1 MIKDNELLTNNWGE
15 YIHKSVFDD
24 MIDQANT
31 DNNTQDGKINTNR
44 TNIDINRQNIT
55 TNANNIVKNASAI
68 EALKQDNLQQAQQ
81 ITDLKT
87 KLATA
92 NTNISDL
99 QTALEALTQRV
110 KVLENSNAEKQPHA

>member
-31 DNNTQDGKINTNR
+31 DNTTQDGKINSNK

-55 TNANNIVKNASAI
+55 TNANNIVKNANAI

-81 ITDLKT
+81 ITELQT
-87 KLATA
+87 KLVTA

-99 QTALEALTQRV
+99 QKSLESLTQRV
-110 KVLENSNAEKQPHA
+110 KTLEDSKSKTETQS

>member
-15 YIHKSVFDD
+15 YIHKTVFDD
-24 MIDQANT
+24 MIDQANN
-31 DNNTQDGKINTNR
+31 DNHTQDGKIQTNMD
-44 TNIDINRQNIT
+44 NININKQNIQN
-55 TNANNIVKNASAI
+55 NANNIVKNANAI

-81 ITDLKT
+81 ITDLQT

-99 QTALEALTQRV
+99 QTSLKSLTKRV
-110 KVLENSNAEKQPHA
+110 KTLEDSNAEKQPQA